1 MLPKKPESKLSQGI
15 ERRLGSPAV
24 SRRTPHASNL
34 LPTLPRMLRRR
45 IEETPGKPAY
55 RWFDEQ
61 ADRWQGLNWSEVGVL
76 VARWQRALIDEGLVR
91 GNRVGILLPNGL
103 DWVACDQAAL
113 TLGLVV
119 VPLYLT
125 DSPANWCYQLDHAGI
140 RLFVI
145 DQHDQWLRL
154 AEQRARLTDLQRIVI
169 VNDPGSTS
177 GDDGRL
183 IALRDWLPTATGP
196 VAQLSLSADDLATII
211 YTSGTT
217 GRPKGVM
224 LTHRSMLAAVESVLK
239 VVPVYADDIFL
250 SYLPLAHVFERIMGY
265 YLPIVVGAEV
275 AFARSV
281 ETLRGDL
288 QMVRPSVLLGVPRIY
303 ERIYA
308 AVHQKFGRYRIT
320 QWLLVLA
327 ERMGWQAFEADQGRG
342 PRPTL
347 WQRAL
352 WPLLR
357 TLIATPVLMRFG
369 GRIRV
374 LVSGGAHLS
383 ERVGRFMVS
392 LGFPL
397 LEGYGLTESAAPVTG
412 NVFHDNVIGTVGKP
426 LPGVELRIAEN
437 GELVVRAA
445 SVMTGYWRDPER
457 TRAALTDDGW
467 LHTGD
472 LAEWQDGRIVIRGR
486 LKELLVTSTG
496 ENIAPTPIEA
506 AMAIDPLIDQA
517 LVVGDGR
524 PYLAAIIVLNGDA
537 WHPLARQLGLQPD
550 DTLALEAAAAKE
562 AVLSN
567 LAKHLV
573 AFPHYAQI
581 RAVHLTLAPWTVEN
595 GFLTTTQKVKRHA
608 IEAHFTN
615 DIKNLYRNH
624 DVTA

>member
-1 MLPKKPESKLSQGI
+1 MLPKKPESMTCHVQSQGPPATSLHDG
-15 ERRLGSPAV
+15 RLP
-24 SRRTPHASNL
+24 
-34 LPTLPRMLRRR
+34 PTLPAMLRRR
-45 IEETPGKPAY
+45 IEEAPNNIAY
-55 RWFDEQ
+55 RRFNAR
-61 ADRWQGLNWSEVGVL
+61 ADRWEGLSWSEVGKL
-76 VARWQRALIDEGLVR
+76 VARWQQALIDEGLAY
-91 GNRVGILLPNGL
+91 GDRVGILLPNGL

-113 TLGLVV
+113 ALGLVV

-125 DSPANWCYQLDHAGI
+125 DSPANWCYQLDHAGV
-140 RLFVI
+140 RLVMI
-145 DQHDQWLRL
+145 DQHDRWQRI
-154 AEQRARLTDLQRIVI
+154 AEQPVPLSDLQRVVI
-169 VNDPGSTS
+169 INDSGSTS
-177 GDDGRL
+177 CKDARL
-183 IALRDWLPTATGP
+183 ATLRNWLPSSTEPAALP
-196 VAQLSLSADDLATII
+196 SLSADDLATII

-224 LTHRSMLAAVESVLK
+224 LTHRNMLAAVDSVLK
-239 VVPVYADDIFL
+239 VVPAYADDVFL

-281 ETLRGDL
+281 ETLRDDL
-288 QMVRPSVLLGVPRIY
+288 QFIRPSVLLGVPRIY

-308 AVHQKFGRYRIT
+308 AVHQKFGRHMIT
-320 QWLLVLA
+320 RWLLVLA
-327 ERMGWQAFEADQGRG
+327 ERIGWRAFEADQTRG
-342 PRPTL
+342 PRPSL
-347 WQRAL
+347 WQRVL
-352 WPLLR
+352 WPLFR
-357 TLIATPVLMRFG
+357 TLIATPILMRFG
-369 GRIRV
+369 GRVRV

-437 GELVVRAA
+437 GELMVRAA

-506 AMAIDPLIDQA
+506 AMAIDPMIDQA
-517 LVVGDGR
+517 LVVGDGK
-524 PYLAAIIVLNGDA
+524 PFLAAIIVLNRDT
-537 WHPLARQLGLQPD
+537 WHLRAKRLGLKPD
-550 DTLALEAAAAKE
+550 DALGLATETAKE
-562 AVLSN
+562 TVLAG
-567 LAKHLV
+567 LAKGLV
-573 AFPHYAQI
+573 AFPDYAQI
-581 RAVHLTLAPWTVEN
+581 RAVHLTLEPWTVEN
-595 GFLTTTQKVKRHA
+595 GLLTTTQKVRRHA
-608 IEAHFTN
+608 IEACFAD
-615 DIKNLYRNH
+615 DIENLYRNH
-624 DVTA
+624 DLKA